1 MNPKLEISIGQFS
14 DKGIKTDNED
24 FYGFSKPNASQL
36 IYKGIAVAI
45 SDGMSGSEGGKQ
57 ASRAC
62 IIGFLSDY
70 FSTPDS
76 WSVEKSVQKILSAT
90 NNWLYSNGHSQY
102 QSPKGLAATLSILIF
117 KSNTAYLF
125 HIGDSRIYRLR
136 ENHLEQMTHDHR
148 ISTPNGQSYLNRA
161 MGIEPHLN
169 VDCRKLELQRGDLF
183 VLTTD
188 GVHDFIPQKTLKDLV
203 LDNSADLEAGAK
215 AIVETAAANHS
226 DDNLTCQIVRVD
238 SLPLADNAEIAQQN
252 ANRPFPP
259 PLEPGMI
266 LDGYR
271 IDEEIHASKRTQ
283 IYKALDTRG
292 NRTVILKTPSINY
305 QDDPVYI
312 ERFLQ
317 EEWAGRRI
325 DDSHVLKVL
334 DADRPKKWIY
344 YVTEYLEGQS
354 LRRWMDNHPRPD
366 VKTAIDLAC
375 QISKGLRALHRLEM
389 LHQDLKPENI
399 MIDRENR
406 IKLID
411 FGSVKIAGIAEIRRL
426 EDEDTILGTLNY
438 SAPEYLM
445 GQRCDTRSDLFS
457 LAVIIY
463 EMLNGAL
470 PFDRGMPEKPDRVK
484 LARLKYV
491 PSIHLNAMVP
501 VWIDGALSK
510 ALSINPERRYEDLS
524 EFVHDLGHPNPLFLN
539 TPNLPLIQRNPLAF
553 WQSLAALLAI
563 GNLILIYLL
572 THS

>member
-1 MNPKLEISIGQFS
+1 MDPKLQISIGQFS
-14 DKGIKTDNED
+14 DPGIKTDNED
-24 FYGFSKPNASQL
+24 FYGFSEPGDSQL

-57 ASRAC
+57 ASHAC

-90 NNWLYSNGHSQY
+90 NSWLYSNGHSQF
-102 QSPKGLAATLSILIF
+102 QSTKGLVATLSILIF

-136 ENHLEQMTHDHR
+136 ENNIEQMTHDHR
-148 ISTPNGQSYLNRA
+148 ISTPNGQNYLNRA
-161 MGIEPHLN
+161 MGIEAHLN
-169 VDCRKLELQRGDLF
+169 VDCRKLQCQKDDLF
-183 VLTTD
+183 ILTTD
-188 GVHDFIPQKTLKDLV
+188 GVHDFINPKTLKRLV
-203 LDNSADLEAGAK
+203 LENREDLEAGAK
-215 AIVETAAANHS
+215 AIVETAVANQS
-226 DDNLTCQIVRVD
+226 NDNLTCQIVRVD
-238 SLPLADNAEIAQQN
+238 SLPPADNIEIAIQN

-259 PLEPGMI
+259 PLEPGMV

-271 IDEEIHASKRTQ
+271 IEQEVHASKRTQ
-283 IYKALDTRG
+283 IYKAVKIRDNTR
-292 NRTVILKTPSINY
+292 VILKTPSVNY
-305 QDDPVYI
+305 QDDPDYI

-325 DDSHVLKVL
+325 NDPYVLKVF
-334 DADRPKKWIY
+334 DADQPKKWIY
-344 YVTEYLEGQS
+344 YVTEYLEGRT
-354 LRRWMDNHPRPD
+354 LRQWMADHPRPD
-366 VKTAIDLAC
+366 VKSAIDLAG
-375 QISKGLRALHRLEM
+375 QIAKGLRAFHRMEM

-399 MIDRENR
+399 MIDREGR

-411 FGSVKIAGIAEIRRL
+411 FGSVKIAGIAEINAL
-426 EDEDTILGTLNY
+426 DDEDTILGTLNY

-457 LAVIIY
+457 LAVILY
-463 EMLNGAL
+463 EILNGAL
-470 PFDRGMPEKPDRVK
+470 PFDRGIPEKPDRTK

-491 PSIHLNAMVP
+491 PSIHLNPMVP
-501 VWIDGALSK
+501 VWIDGALNK

-524 EFVHDLGHPNPLFLN
+524 EFIHDLNHPNPLYLT

-553 WQSLAALLAI
+553 WQSLAALLALS
-563 GNLILIYLL
+563 NLILFYLL
-572 THS
+572 THP

>member
-1 MNPKLEISIGQFS
+1 MNPKLQITIGQFS
-14 DKGIKTDNED
+14 DKGAKTDNED
-24 FYGFSKPNASQL
+24 FYGFSEPKASQL

-45 SDGMSGSEGGKQ
+45 SDGMSGSDGGKQ

-90 NNWLYSNGHSQY
+90 NSWLFSNGHSQY
-102 QSPKGLAATLSILIF
+102 QSPRGLVATLSILIF

-136 ENHLEQMTHDHR
+136 ENHLEQLTRDHR
-148 ISTPNGQSYLNRA
+148 ISAPNGQNYLNRA

-169 VDCRKLELQRGDLF
+169 VDCRKLQLQKGDIF
-183 VLTTD
+183 ILTTD
-188 GVHDFIPQKTLKDLV
+188 GVHDFIAQKTLKDLV
-203 LDNSADLEAGAK
+203 LENTADLEAGAK
-215 AIVETAAANHS
+215 AIVETATANHS
-226 DDNLTCQIVRVD
+226 DDNLTCQIVRID

-271 IDEEIHASKRTQ
+271 IEQELHASKRTQ
-283 IYKALDTRG
+283 IYQALDTRDH
-292 NRTVILKTPSINY
+292 RTVILKTPSINY

-325 DDSHVLKVL
+325 NDPHVLKVL
-334 DADRPKKWIY
+334 DADQPKKWIY

-366 VKTAIDLAC
+366 VKTVIDISC
-375 QISKGLRALHRLEM
+375 QIGKGLRALHRLEM

-399 MIDRENR
+399 MIDHENR

-411 FGSVKIAGIAEIRRL
+411 FGSVKIAGIAEIERH
-426 EDEDTILGTLNY
+426 EDEDTLLGTLNY

-445 GQRCDTRSDLFS
+445 GQRCDARSDLFS
-457 LAVIIY
+457 LAVITY

-470 PFDRGMPEKPDRVK
+470 PFDRNMPEKPDRAK
-484 LARLKYV
+484 LAKLKVV
-491 PSIHLNAMVP
+491 PSIHRNPMVP
-501 VWIDGALSK
+501 VWVDGALNK

-524 EFVHDLGHPNPLFLN
+524 EFIHDLRHPNPLFLA

-553 WQSLAALLAI
+553 WQSLAALLAL

-572 THS
+572 AHS